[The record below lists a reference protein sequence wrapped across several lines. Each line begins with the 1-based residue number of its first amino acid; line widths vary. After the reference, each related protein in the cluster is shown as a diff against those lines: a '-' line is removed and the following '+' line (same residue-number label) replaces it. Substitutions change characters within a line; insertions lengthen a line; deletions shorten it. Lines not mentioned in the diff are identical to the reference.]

1 MISLS
6 AVPRRCVNLPPGTL
20 AALVASKRK
29 KDVCQGDALETF
41 KKTFADWL
49 GTPHVHGAS
58 TGRTAFQ
65 LALEALDLEPGCEII
80 FPMFTF
86 PVMPMVAKL
95 LGFKAVFCDVDPN
108 TFNSGIEH
116 IEPLVNEKTGA
127 ILATHL
133 FGQPCDIQP
142 IVDLARTRNIKVL
155 EDCAHACGV
164 RINGK
169 QAGTFGDVGVFSFAE
184 GKNMPCLAGGAIAI
198 ADDTVAERA
207 RVLLEKAPPLDA
219 AEIWSEGFGIWVHW
233 LLTRPWIFGL
243 SAYPA
248 LRLQLAMGKPLMDS
262 KTGNDLIKNYASSNP
277 AIQGLANLQAKV
289 GLLQLP
295 LIDAFNAGAKRNADI
310 LTDKIGDVPG
320 LNLPRR
326 TGDEHIYVYYPL
338 SVDAA
343 KRDDLRY
350 YLLRHGV
357 DAKLTDMSDCSALD
371 AFREQDAPAH
381 ESRETTLLEICVYPV
396 MSERRMGKIAKAIR
410 AWAGLAEL

>member
-20 AALVASKRK
+20 GALVATKLKGS
-29 KDVCQGDALETF
+29 VCEGDALERF
-41 KKTFADWL
+41 RQTFASWL
-49 GTPHVHGAS
+49 GTPHVYGAAD
-58 TGRTAFQ
+58 GRTAFQ

-80 FPMFTF
+80 FPIFTF

-95 LGFKAVFCDVDPN
+95 MGFKAVFCDVDPD
-108 TFNSGIEH
+108 TFNAGVEQIAPH
-116 IEPLVNEKTGA
+116 VTAQTGA

-142 IVDLARTRNIKVL
+142 IVELARSRNIRVL

-169 QAGTFGDVGVFSFAE
+169 QAGTFGDIGVFSFAE

-207 RVLLEKAPPLDA
+207 RLLLEQAPPLDA
-219 AEIWSEGFGIWVHW
+219 AKVWSEGLGIWIHW

-248 LRLQLAMGKPLMDS
+248 LRLQLMMGKALMDS
-262 KTGNDLIKNYASSNP
+262 KTGNDLIRKYAGSNP
-277 AIQGLANLQAKV
+277 AIRGLANLQAMV
-289 GLLQLP
+289 GLRQLP
-295 LIDAFNAGAKRNADI
+295 LIDAFNAGATRNADI
-310 LTDKIGDVPG
+310 LTDKIGKVPG
-320 LNLPRR
+320 LKTPCR

-338 SVDAA
+338 AVEPAQ
-343 KRDDLRY
+343 RDDLRH

-371 AFREQDAPAH
+371 AFREEGAPVQAA
-381 ESRETTLLEICVYPV
+381 RETMLLEICVYPV
-396 MSERRMGKIAKAIR
+396 MSARRMAKIAKAIR
-410 AWAGLAEL
+410 AWAGLEEL

>member
-20 AALVASKRK
+20 GALLSTKLTGT
-29 KDVCQGDALETF
+29 VCKGDAFESF
-41 KKTFADWL
+41 HKTFADWL
-49 GTPHVHGAS
+49 GTPHVYGAS
-58 TGRTAFQ
+58 SGRTAFQ

-86 PVMPMVAKL
+86 PVMPVVAKL
-95 LGFKAVFCDVDPN
+95 LGFKVVFCDVDPD
-108 TFNSGIEH
+108 TFNAGVEH
-116 IEPLVNEKTGA
+116 IEPCVTERTGA
-127 ILATHL
+127 VLATHL
-133 FGQPCDIQP
+133 FGQPCDILP
-142 IVDLARTRNIKVL
+142 IVELARSRNFKVL

-184 GKNMPCLAGGAIAI
+184 GKNMPCLAGGAIAV
-198 ADDTVAERA
+198 ADDAVAERA
-207 RVLLEKAPPLDA
+207 RALLEKAPPLEA
-219 AEIWSEGFGIWVHW
+219 AKVWSEGAGIWVHW

-248 LRLQLAMGKPLMDS
+248 LRLQLARGKALMDS
-262 KTGNDLIKNYASSNP
+262 KTGNDLINKYTGSNP
-277 AIQGLANLQAKV
+277 AIRGLANLQAKV

-320 LNLPRR
+320 LKPPRR

-338 SVDAA
+338 TVEAS
-343 KRDDLRY
+343 KRNELRR

-371 AFREQDAPAH
+371 AFREEGGAPREA
-381 ESRETTLLEICVYPV
+381 RETTLLEICVYPV
-396 MSERRMGKIAKAIR
+396 MSARRMGKIAKAIR
-410 AWAGLAEL
+410 AWAGLPEL

>member
-1 MISLS
+1 
-6 AVPRRCVNLPPGTL
+6 V
-20 AALVASKRK
+20 
-29 KDVCQGDALETF
+29 LERF
-41 KKTFADWL
+41 RQTFASWL
-49 GTPHVHGAS
+49 DTPHVFGAS
-58 TGRTAFQ
+58 SGRTAFQ

-95 LGFKAVFCDVDPN
+95 MGFKAVFCDVDPD
-108 TFNSGIEH
+108 TFNAGVEH
-116 IEPLVNEKTGA
+116 IEPFVTDKTGA
-127 ILATHL
+127 VLATHL

-142 IVDLARTRNIKVL
+142 IVEMARARNIKVL

-169 QAGTFGDVGVFSFAE
+169 QAGTFGDIGVFSFAE

-207 RVLLEKAPPLDA
+207 RLLLEKAPPLDA
-219 AEIWSEGFGIWVHW
+219 GKVWSEGFGIWIHW

-262 KTGNDLIKNYASSNP
+262 KTGNDLIKKYTGSNP
-277 AIQGLANLQAKV
+277 AIRGLANLQAKV

-310 LTDKIGDVPG
+310 LTEKIGDVPG
-320 LNLPRR
+320 LKTPRR

-338 SVDAA
+338 AVEAS
-343 KRDDLRY
+343 KRDDLRH
-350 YLLRHGV
+350 YLLLHGV

-371 AFREQDAPAH
+371 AFCEEADPTR
-381 ESRETTLLEICVYPV
+381 ESRETMLLEICVYPV
-396 MSERRMGKIAKAIR
+396 MSVRRMAKIAKAIR